1 MSSRQK
7 DPAQSISPVLFLT
20 VEGEPMSFFLRPGPH
35 KRKLQPLIT
44 AGGGTLCRVQVPGA
58 ILLIDP
64 EENSS
69 VLESD
74 AHRYVSTQYI
84 HDCIK
89 KEEQL
94 DLDDYRLNPKAIQ
107 RSSSKLNNSGGS
119 RAGPVGGRIA
129 YTPEEDAA
137 ILNFISK
144 RKSETGGNRL
154 WQEMEKQ
161 RVTSHSWQSMKSRF
175 KDQLSKNQSAS
186 AEVETKEE
194 DSNKLPENKTEAK
207 LNQESNAEK
216 SPCEATADPAQ
227 THSAESDLTQ
237 IDVQSIPAA
246 VTPEQAETPI
256 TITASVT
263 VEESNTSE
271 EQPNI
276 NIQSESVEGETSRC
290 CQTEEQAENQAST
303 ETTEP
308 ENDEPLTPASPRK
321 QNLSKN
327 SPADELK
334 LSTITSSP
342 NRAKQKL
349 EASPVQE
356 EPQRRL
362 TRRQLE
368 LEAASSSP
376 EPYGKKLRSASSA
389 AEQSTAS
396 PPNWKK
402 TKTAMKLTNQV
413 AEEPPNKKA
422 RGKKAAAEVESRVEH
437 SSSDAE
443 TKTVQPDEASS
454 APQKAEKKKE
464 KRQLGIL
471 EMATKEFEDDFES
484 DENEGPDL
492 LNNAETTAETTAASA
507 DAPQPS
513 DSSAD
518 PPGAQPD
525 SEAEP
530 STQGAGPQT
539 QSSSSNCIP
548 NTDTPD
554 AGSVLLPVSEL
565 ISSPSKAH
573 LFIFDSESQVDDS
586 QSVVGEGSAA
596 PHHPQRSEDK
606 DAAFSLTQTELEE
619 DKQRIR
625 ELMAQTNQDL
635 VSVTKALLKTSG
647 DFAAA
652 ADLLLNP
659 SSVSE
664 PFWSRSDDSLLLSA
678 DPVGRRKLQEKYGEE
693 NVAKRIVFLEVKG

>member
-1 MSSRQK
+1 MSSRQQ
-7 DPAQSISPVLFLT
+7 DPTQSISPVLFLT
-20 VEGEPMSFFLRPGPH
+20 LEGEPMSFFLRPGPH

-44 AGGGTLCRVQVPGA
+44 AGGGNLCRVQVPGA

-69 VLESD
+69 VLESS

-119 RAGPVGGRIA
+119 RAGLLGGRVA

-186 AEVETKEE
+186 TEVETKE
-194 DSNKLPENKTEAK
+194 DSNKLPEKKTEAK
-207 LNQESNAEK
+207 LNEESNAEK
-216 SPCEATADPAQ
+216 SSCEAAADPAQ

-246 VTPEQAETPI
+246 VTPEHVETP
-256 TITASVT
+256 ITASVT
-263 VEESNTSE
+263 MEESKTSE

-276 NIQSESVEGETSRC
+276 NIQSESVEGETSHC

-308 ENDEPLTPASPRK
+308 EKDEPLTPSSPRK
-321 QNLSKN
+321 HHLSKN
-327 SPADELK
+327 SPADQLK

-342 NRAKQKL
+342 NRAKEKL

-376 EPYGKKLRSASSA
+376 EPYGKKLRSASST
-389 AEQSTAS
+389 AERSTAS
-396 PPNWKK
+396 PPHSKK
-402 TKTAMKLTNQV
+402 TKAAVKLTNQRTQV
-413 AEEPPNKKA
+413 AEEPPQKKA
-422 RGKKAAAEVESRVEH
+422 RGKKAAAEVESRVEQN
-437 SSSDAE
+437 SSDAE

-492 LNNAETTAETTAASA
+492 LNNAETTAETTPASA
-507 DAPQPS
+507 GAPQPS

-518 PPGAQPD
+518 PPGAQPNP
-525 SEAEP
+525 EAEP
-530 STQGAGPQT
+530 STEGAGPQT
-539 QSSSSNCIP
+539 QSSSSNCVP
-548 NTDTPD
+548 NTDAPD
-554 AGSVLLPVSEL
+554 ARSVQLPVSEL
-565 ISSPSKAH
+565 ISDPSKAH

-586 QSVVGEGSAA
+586 QSMDGEGSAA

-625 ELMAQTNQDL
+625 ELMTQTNQDL

-647 DFAAA
+647 DFTAA

-664 PFWSRSDDSLLLSA
+664 PFWSRNDDSLLLSA
-678 DPVGRRKLQEKYGEE
+678 DPVSRQNLQEKYGEE